1 MAKIVFIEAN
11 GEKSTI
17 EGITGDTLME
27 TAVDNGI
34 QGILGSCGGGMA
46 CSTCHCFVDEA
57 WMEIVGKPDE
67 AEGDMLE
74 FTAVARRDNSRLA
87 CQISIT
93 KKLDGLVVWLPEE
106 Q

>member
-1 MAKIVFIEAN
+1 MPKITYIEAD
-11 GEKSTI
+11 GKEYII
-17 EGITGDTLME
+17 EGKIGDTVME
-27 TAVDNGI
+27 TAVDNDVE
-34 QGILGSCGGGMA
+34 GILGNCGGGMA

-57 WMEIVGKPDE
+57 WIEVVGKPDD

-74 FTAVARRDNSRLA
+74 FTVVERQENSRLS

-93 KKLDGLVVWLPEE
+93 AKLDGLIVRLPEE